1 MNALRGGPEE
11 SKCLIISKSFGN
23 FELIY
28 LLCNSKYFYMEN
40 NHSSAEDIKT
50 IRRMMEESTKFLSLS
65 GFSGVFLGLFAIA
78 GAMVAWF
85 IIPDGGNISSEEY
98 LKSIPGNVALS
109 IKLKMAVTALAVL
122 IISVSTALFFSFR
135 NARRSQKSIW
145 TPASK
150 RLLINL
156 SIPLAAGG
164 AFALILA
171 FQNHFQLII
180 PVFLVF
186 YGFSL
191 INAGKFTYDEIFYL
205 GIFEILTGLVAA
217 LFPQQGLLFWIL
229 GFGILHIVYGV
240 MMYRKYE
247 I

>member
-1 MNALRGGPEE
+1 
-11 SKCLIISKSFGN
+11 
-23 FELIY
+23 
-28 LLCNSKYFYMEN
+28 MEN
-40 NHSSAEDIKT
+40 NNSSAEDIKT
-50 IRRMMEESTKFLSLS
+50 IRKMMEESTKFLSLS

-78 GAMVAWF
+78 GAVIAWF
-85 IIPDGGNISSEEY
+85 IIPDSGNISSEQY
-98 LKSIPGNVALS
+98 LNSMPQNEAAAIKWQLAL
-109 IKLKMAVTALAVL
+109 TALAVL
-122 IISVSTALFFSFR
+122 IFSVSTALFFSFR
-135 NARRSQKSIW
+135 NALRSGKRIW

-150 RLLINL
+150 RLLVNL
-156 SIPLAAGG
+156 IIPLAAGG
-164 AFALILA
+164 IFALILA
-171 FQNHFQLII
+171 LQNHFQLLI

-186 YGFSL
+186 YGLAL

-247 I
+247 L

>member
-1 MNALRGGPEE
+1 
-11 SKCLIISKSFGN
+11 
-23 FELIY
+23 
-28 LLCNSKYFYMEN
+28 MEN

-50 IRRMMEESTKFLSLS
+50 IRKLMEESTKFLSLS

-85 IIPDGGNISSEEY
+85 IIPEGANISSEEY
-98 LKSIPGNVALS
+98 LNSLPVNEATA
-109 IKLKMAVTALAVL
+109 IKLQMGLNALVVL
-122 IISVSTALFFSFR
+122 LLSVAAALFFSFR
-135 NARRSQKSIW
+135 NATRSGRSIW
-145 TPASK
+145 TPVSK
-150 RLLINL
+150 RLFINL

-164 AFALILA
+164 IFALILA

-186 YGFSL
+186 YGLAL

-205 GIFEILTGLVAA
+205 GIFEIITGLAA
-217 LFPQQGLLFWIL
+217 AVFPDQGLLFWIF

-240 MMYRKYE
+240 MMYRKYQL
-247 I
+247 

>member
-1 MNALRGGPEE
+1 
-11 SKCLIISKSFGN
+11 
-23 FELIY
+23 
-28 LLCNSKYFYMEN
+28 MEN

-50 IRRMMEESTKFLSLS
+50 IRKMMEESTKFLSLS

-85 IIPDGGNISSEEY
+85 IIPEGGNISSEDY
-98 LKSIPGNVALS
+98 LNSLPVNEATA
-109 IKLKMAVTALAVL
+109 IKLQMGLNALVVL
-122 IISVSTALFFSFR
+122 LLSVAAALFFSFR
-135 NARRSQKSIW
+135 NATRSGRSIW
-145 TPASK
+145 TPVSK
-150 RLLINL
+150 RLFINL

-164 AFALILA
+164 IFALILA

-186 YGFSL
+186 YGLAL

-205 GIFEILTGLVAA
+205 GIFEIITGLAA
-217 LFPQQGLLFWIL
+217 AVFPDQGLLFWIF

-240 MMYRKYE
+240 MMYRKYQL
-247 I
+247 

>member
-1 MNALRGGPEE
+1 
-11 SKCLIISKSFGN
+11 
-23 FELIY
+23 
-28 LLCNSKYFYMEN
+28 MEN

-50 IRRMMEESTKFLSLS
+50 IRKMMEESTKFLSLS

-85 IIPDGGNISSEEY
+85 IIPEGGNISSEEY
-98 LKSIPGNVALS
+98 LNSLPVNEATA
-109 IKLKMAVTALAVL
+109 IKLQMGLNALVVL
-122 IISVSTALFFSFR
+122 LLSVAAALFFSFR
-135 NARRSQKSIW
+135 NAIRSGRSIW
-145 TPASK
+145 TPVSK
-150 RLLINL
+150 RLFINL

-164 AFALILA
+164 IFALILA

-186 YGFSL
+186 YGLAL

-205 GIFEILTGLVAA
+205 GIFEIITGLAA
-217 LFPQQGLLFWIL
+217 AVVPDQGLLFWIF

-240 MMYRKYE
+240 MMYRKYQL
-247 I
+247 

>member
-1 MNALRGGPEE
+1 
-11 SKCLIISKSFGN
+11 
-23 FELIY
+23 
-28 LLCNSKYFYMEN
+28 MEN

-50 IRRMMEESTKFLSLS
+50 IRKMMEESTKFLSLS

-85 IIPDGGNISSEEY
+85 IIPEGGNISSEDY
-98 LKSIPGNVALS
+98 LNSLPVNEATA
-109 IKLKMAVTALAVL
+109 IKLQMGLNALVVL
-122 IISVSTALFFSFR
+122 LLSVAAALYFSFR
-135 NARRSQKSIW
+135 NATRSGRSIW
-145 TPASK
+145 TPVSK
-150 RLLINL
+150 RLFINL

-164 AFALILA
+164 IFALILA

-186 YGFSL
+186 YGLAL

-205 GIFEILTGLVAA
+205 GIFEIITGLAA
-217 LFPQQGLLFWIL
+217 SVFPDQGLLFWMF

-240 MMYRKYE
+240 MMYRKYQL
-247 I
+247 

>member
-1 MNALRGGPEE
+1 
-11 SKCLIISKSFGN
+11 
-23 FELIY
+23 
-28 LLCNSKYFYMEN
+28 MEN

-50 IRRMMEESTKFLSLS
+50 IRKMMEESTKFLSLS

-85 IIPDGGNISSEEY
+85 IIPEGGNISSEDY
-98 LKSIPGNVALS
+98 LNSLPVNEATA
-109 IKLKMAVTALAVL
+109 IKLQMGLNALVVL
-122 IISVSTALFFSFR
+122 LLSVAAALYFSFR
-135 NARRSQKSIW
+135 NATRSGRSIW
-145 TPASK
+145 TPVSK
-150 RLLINL
+150 RLFINL

-164 AFALILA
+164 IFALILA

-186 YGFSL
+186 YGLAL

-205 GIFEILTGLVAA
+205 GIFEIITGLAA
-217 LFPQQGLLFWIL
+217 AVFPDQGLLFWMF

-240 MMYRKYE
+240 MMYRKYQL
-247 I
+247 

>member
-1 MNALRGGPEE
+1 
-11 SKCLIISKSFGN
+11 
-23 FELIY
+23 
-28 LLCNSKYFYMEN
+28 MEN

-50 IRRMMEESTKFLSLS
+50 IRKMMEESTKFLSLS

-85 IIPDGGNISSEEY
+85 IIPEGGNISSEEY
-98 LKSIPGNVALS
+98 LNSLPVNEATA
-109 IKLKMAVTALAVL
+109 IKLQMGLNALVVL
-122 IISVSTALFFSFR
+122 LLSVAAALFFSFR
-135 NARRSQKSIW
+135 NATRSGRSIW
-145 TPASK
+145 TPVSK
-150 RLLINL
+150 RLFINL

-164 AFALILA
+164 IFALILA

-186 YGFSL
+186 YGLAL

-205 GIFEILTGLVAA
+205 GIFEIITGLAA
-217 LFPQQGLLFWIL
+217 AVVPDQGLLFWIF

-240 MMYRKYE
+240 MMYRKYQL
-247 I
+247 